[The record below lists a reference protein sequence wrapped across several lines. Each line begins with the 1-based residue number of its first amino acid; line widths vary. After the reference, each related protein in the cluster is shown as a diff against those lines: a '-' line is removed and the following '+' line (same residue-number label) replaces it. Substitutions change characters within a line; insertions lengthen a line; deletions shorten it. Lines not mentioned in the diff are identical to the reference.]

1 MSRKQKKE
9 HNIDLKK
16 KFEISL
22 SMTNS
27 TDITNET
34 PYEIK
39 INNSIQNINEIKRES
54 TESVEMSESSS
65 FPENGKASN
74 SCEACRRLKK
84 KCSKD
89 LPACKRCL
97 ERNLSSECFYPG
109 KSKRRTKAEMEQY
122 RLEHPEKFK
131 KRRVSTKTELKDIP
145 TTPSYQDSNSDTRQG
160 RIEKESSYDFSP
172 LSTVNNDSKI
182 KVTQSITTPLSS
194 QMYTSLLGT
203 NHQPKNNGFPFKDIK
218 PVAYPNQTSNLDT
231 KNPLNKKPPFSTT
244 MPWSFQNRA
253 TNSNISSSLPSI
265 PISADSIQYETVKAI
280 FKGGYPSQGNN
291 TYCLTKKLVTSALH
305 AYFRHNHRTY
315 PMIDKLKFQERVFE
329 INNFDELA
337 EVTTDD
343 NNEIFKFMLYF
354 MLAIGSTTLH
364 RAGTLEEEFIGIDE
378 HFSYLGM
385 QRFQIVM
392 KYQSMDTIRCLI
404 LLGVYS
410 FFEPK
415 GISSWTIG
423 GIICRLCIGLGLN
436 KQLTGKKKMSST
448 AYELELR
455 NRCYWS
461 TYCFEKLVHLSL
473 LRGDGGLDV
482 NDCDIPLP
490 KPLYPDVEEEDIKV
504 NNMMINLRILENKI
518 YQSLHT
524 IRAEKK
530 CKNYTRE
537 QRLNL
542 IQELQKEIDETF
554 QAYKKEFKMVK
565 NSPQVSSINENG
577 DISFHRSELWLVMRY
592 EQFQILLYRPSRV
605 NRRLLPEMLGKLGN
619 VCLSSLRH
627 NYMLYQQKK
636 MPFNWVTLFRAL
648 NVCNATC
655 VCLYNWSINLNDCE
669 REFKQ
674 IIEVLNNFGPKWYA
688 ARNFAKAFENISK
701 SLLQFSL
708 HVNKNNDDEL
718 HQLNF
723 ALFGPNSEYYDI
735 MDENDVDISWLDF
748 IK

>member
-1 MSRKQKKE
+1 MS
-9 HNIDLKK
+9 D
-16 KFEISL
+16 
-22 SMTNS
+22 
-27 TDITNET
+27 ET
-34 PYEIK
+34 QLQE
-39 INNSIQNINEIKRES
+39 ES
-54 TESVEMSESSS
+54 THGTDNRYVEDKNLTGKQENSENMRNSSS
-65 FPENGKASN
+65 EASVDQNTEKASN
-74 SCEACRRLKK
+74 SCDMCRRLKK

-89 LPACKRCL
+89 LPACQRCV
-97 ERNLSSECFYPG
+97 EKKISYNCFYPG
-109 KSKRRTKAEMEQY
+109 KSRRRTKVEMERY
-122 RLEHPEKFK
+122 RMAHPEKSVKRRKTFK
-131 KRRVSTKTELKDIP
+131 KYEMKE
-145 TTPSYQDSNSDTRQG
+145 TTPEQPVQASSTNLRQN
-160 RIEKESSYDFSP
+160 ITEKENNGDFSP
-172 LSTVNNDSKI
+172 LSTINYDNRI
-182 KVTQSITTPLSS
+182 NPIQSMTSPITSNLYNTLLSAS
-194 QMYTSLLGT
+194 DYT
-203 NHQPKNNGFPFKDIK
+203 KNNLIQFKEIK
-218 PVAYPNQTSNLDT
+218 PVPYSNVPY
-231 KNPLNKKPPFSTT
+231 NPDIKSLLFKKPPQITSQ
-244 MPWSFQNRA
+244 MPWSLENPANHAFPNV
-253 TNSNISSSLPSI
+253 PSI
-265 PISADSIQYETVKAI
+265 PISAVSIQYETVKAI
-280 FKGGYPSQGNN
+280 YKGGYPSQPNKK
-291 TYCLTKKLVTSALH
+291 YHMTKELVTKAIM

-315 PMIDKLKFQERVFE
+315 PMIDKIKFQERVFK
-329 INNFDELA
+329 INDYEELA
-337 EVTTDD
+337 RVTDD
-343 NNEIFKFMLYF
+343 DENEIFKFMVFF

-364 RAGTLEEEFIGIDE
+364 RAGALDEEFYGIE
-378 HFSYLGM
+378 EYFSYLGM

-392 KYQSMDTIRCLI
+392 KYQKMDTIRCLI

-482 NDCDIPLP
+482 NDCNIPLP
-490 KPLYPDVEEEDIKV
+490 KPLYPEVEEEDIKV

-518 YQSLHT
+518 FQSIHT
-524 IRAEKK
+524 IKAEKQ
-530 CKNYTRE
+530 CKNYTTE
-537 QRLNL
+537 QRLKL
-542 IQELQKEIDETF
+542 ISDLQKEVDETF
-554 QAYKKEFKMVK
+554 QSYKKECKTVN
-565 NSPQVSSINENG
+565 NSPELATVNENG
-577 DISFHRSELWLVMRY
+577 DVSFHRSELWLVMRY

-605 NRRLLPEMLGKLGN
+605 IRRLIPEMLTKLGS

-655 VCLYNWSINLNDCE
+655 VCLYNWSIDLNDCE

-674 IIEVLNNFGPKWYA
+674 IIEVLNNFGPRWYA
-688 ARNFAKAFENISK
+688 ARNFAKVFKNISQ

-708 HVNKNNDDEL
+708 HVNHNNEDEL
-718 HQLNF
+718 QQLNF

-735 MDENDVDISWLDF
+735 MDENDVDISWLEF

>member
-1 MSRKQKKE
+1 MSNYIE
-9 HNIDLKK
+9 
-16 KFEISL
+16 
-22 SMTNS
+22 
-27 TDITNET
+27 
-34 PYEIK
+34 
-39 INNSIQNINEIKRES
+39 INNENLYDATISPNVENTNKIKKDS
-54 TESVEMSESSS
+54 TESVEMSNSSS
-65 FPENGKASN
+65 FLDNGKASN
-74 SCEACRRLKK
+74 SCEACRKLKK

-97 ERNLSSECFYPG
+97 ERDLGNQCFYPG
-109 KSKRRTKAEMEQY
+109 KSRRRTKAEMEQY
-122 RLEHPEKFK
+122 RSEHPEEFK
-131 KRRVSTKTELKDIP
+131 KRKVPIKTKLKDTS
-145 TTPSYQDSNSDTRQG
+145 TTPSYQDTTSETRQG
-160 RIEKESSYDFSP
+160 RIDKESSNDFSP

-182 KVTQSITTPLSS
+182 KVTQSVTNSISS
-194 QMYTSLLGT
+194 QMYNSLLGA
-203 NHQPKNNGFPFKDIK
+203 NYQPKNNAFPFKEVK
-218 PVAYPNQTSNLDT
+218 PVAYPNLTINLDT
-231 KNPLNKKPPFSTT
+231 KSPLSKRPNLSTT
-244 MPWSFQNRA
+244 NPWSLQNRT
-253 TNSNISSSLPSI
+253 TNTNISSSFPSV

-280 FKGGYPSQGNN
+280 FKGGYPSQNIKV
-291 TYCLTKKLVTSALH
+291 YSLTKKLVTSALH

-337 EVTTDD
+337 EVTDDD

-364 RAGTLEEEFIGIDE
+364 RAGTLKEEFIGIDE
-378 HFSYLGM
+378 YLSYLGM

-461 TYCFEKLVHLSL
+461 TFCFEKLVHLSL

-524 IRAEKK
+524 IKAEKK
-530 CKNYTRE
+530 CKDYSKE

-542 IQELQKEIDETF
+542 INELQREIDDTF
-554 QAYKKEFKMVK
+554 QAYKKEFKLVK
-565 NSPQVSSINENG
+565 NSPELLSMNENG

-636 MPFNWVTLFRAL
+636 MPFNWVTLFRTL

-688 ARNFAKAFENISK
+688 ARNFAKVFQNISK